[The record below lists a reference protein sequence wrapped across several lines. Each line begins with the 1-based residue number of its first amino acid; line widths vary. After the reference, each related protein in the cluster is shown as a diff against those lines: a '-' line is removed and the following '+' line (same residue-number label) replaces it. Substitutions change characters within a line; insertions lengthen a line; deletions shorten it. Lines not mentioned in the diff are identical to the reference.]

1 MLKYEFLSSSGLQ
14 IRFLLEFIETF
25 SYDLLEAVY
34 WINLF
39 KNSYIVVE

>member
-1 MLKYEFLSSSGLQ
+1 MLKYYFLSSSGLQ
-14 IRFLLEFIETF
+14 IRFLLEFFETF
-25 SYDLLEAVY
+25 SYGLLETVH